1 MNFRIDRTTF
11 LNELY
16 YLQGAV
22 SPKQVIPILS
32 HLLIKTCAG
41 RIVMRASDLDITI
54 TTECEAAVREEGSIC
69 LPARKLIEIA
79 RSLAQGEIE
88 IKTND
93 LCQAT
98 ITSNG
103 SRFKL
108 RGVAAEN
115 FPDLQEY
122 SGAYAEMPANIFSRF
137 IPRIVHAV
145 GQEGSRYALNGAK
158 LEISDERIRLV
169 ATDGHRLALIEREE
183 KFTESLDMIIPK
195 KTLTELAK
203 LCASGDEILQI
214 GKADN
219 HIHFQCGKREIVSC
233 LLAGQYPDYSA
244 VLPKENHNRF
254 TVERE
259 MISPAIKR
267 VALMADDKQHAIKLE
282 IGEGEMQ
289 VSSQSADIGEAGET
303 VAIDYQGE
311 KITTGFNATYL
322 NDFFNAVEEDEILF
336 EFKTGNTQTQLS
348 VTTAYQDCC
357 LAVVMPMRL

>member
-32 HLLIKTCAG
+32 HLLIKTGAG

-108 RGVAAEN
+108 RGVEAEN

-122 SGAYAEMPANIFSRF
+122 SGKCAEVPANIFSRF
-137 IPRIVHAV
+137 IPRVVHAV

-183 KFTESLDMIIPK
+183 KFTESLDVIIPK

-203 LCASGDEILQI
+203 LCASGDEMLQI

-219 HIHFQCGKREIVSC
+219 HIHFQCGKRQIVSC

-254 TVERE
+254 TVGRE

-348 VTTAYQDCC
+348 VTTAYHDCC